1 MRSGSEKIRLYCV
14 VFVEERKQL
23 VVWKMDGC
31 VTSGLFIY
39 LCMYVRFWYVSQMN
53 SDKHVLTWKLFLCV
67 EVEIFSHG
75 SNGGAFCRLWKVV
88 FHIWCI
94 ASTFIHSYL
103 LL

>member
-39 LCMYVRFWYVSQMN
+39 VC
-53 SDKHVLTWKLFLCV
+53 KVLICV
-67 EVEIFSHG
+67 TNE
-75 SNGGAFCRLWKVV
+75 
-88 FHIWCI
+88 
-94 ASTFIHSYL
+94 
-103 LL
+103 